1 MCGFVVNEF
10 SEESS
15 WRLSAEGNK
24 SAELVLIVSVKD
36 CLLLFATAF
45 SRLHKQENVQFLS
58 YALWGPPAWEK
69 VEMLRSPYMSS
80 LFSVYSCSL
89 LAYGP

>member
-1 MCGFVVNEF
+1 MCGFVVSEF

-45 SRLHKQENVQFLS
+45 SRLHKQEKRPVLVLCS
-58 YALWGPPAWEK
+58 MGP
-69 VEMLRSPYMSS
+69 SS
-80 LFSVYSCSL
+80 LGKS
-89 LAYGP
+89 